1 MRNFLLCALATLG
14 LALGATVVWG
24 VGSAVTLDPSTGKT
38 YPQQVSAG
46 YLATADG
53 GVVNVLNSP
62 APTAV
67 GQALLIKSIG
77 PSASANWATIPGAK
91 ADMIWTIRSSA
102 ADNNW
107 YSVTY
112 GNGTFVAVAY
122 SGTGNRVMT
131 SPDGIT
137 WTIRSSAADN
147 NWYSVTYGNGTF
159 VAVAATGTG
168 NRVMTSPDGIT
179 WTIRSSAAD
188 NSWYSVTYGNGT
200 FVAVAATGTGN
211 RVMTSPPWTNTPLS
225 SSVPPLVAA
234 GPGVAGTGTSA
245 QRSDSQQGLSAT
257 NPNKGDFFRSP
268 TGTDTATNTGTTWD
282 HALDLVRYAGSG
294 TADPTAG
301 AGVPCLLASGSP
313 LSMCLYYQ
321 TVHCNDGGCSYA
333 IWWKSGSGDTQWT
346 QFGTGGGGGGGGSPP
361 LSNSSPMEAGLGGYG
376 SAGSSNAAMRAD
388 AVIPLPFP
396 TCKPGQTLRYG
407 TMTATG
413 TGTATATTT
422 TITCQ
427 NN

>member
-147 NWYSVTYGNGTF
+147 N
-159 VAVAATGTG
+159 
-168 NRVMTSPDGIT
+168 
-179 WTIRSSAAD
+179 
-188 NSWYSVTYGNGT
+188 WYSVTYGNGT